1 MYKLFLIYYTCYEEF
16 FNRDMILSG
25 FYQFNYD
32 EDEGYYELGRVD
44 EIEYVRTVTLRKGYV
59 DDGRLYAGGS
69 DGVKITAEVVDIS
82 GGTTTK
88 TKENTKINS
97 VEVLED
103 MLNDGYTV
111 TVTYMYSENSDG
123 DEVPTGI
130 MYVIRVTAP

>member
-1 MYKLFLIYYTCYEEF
+1 M
-16 FNRDMILSG
+16 
-25 FYQFNYD
+25 
-32 EDEGYYELGRVD
+32 
-44 EIEYVRTVTLRKGYV
+44 
-59 DDGRLYAGGS
+59 
-69 DGVKITAEVVDIS
+69 KITAEVVDIS

-111 TVTYMYSENSDG
+111 AVTYMYSENSDG

-130 MYVIRVTAP
+130 MYVIRVVAP